1 MPCLI
6 DKVQGVFVNRK
17 TKYSFECH
25 AMLNTDDLELV
36 IHYRNNYKVKPG
48 MYVSNDRLYNWD
60 RRDLVPGDVIQH
72 GELIITVEDISKMDS
87 NSKKDFYCEKLTKQ
101 LNDVVML
108 DKNLK

>member
-6 DKVQGVFVNRK
+6 DKVQRVFVSRK
-17 TKYSFECH
+17 RKFSFEYH
-25 AMLNTDDLELV
+25 IMLDTDDLELI

-48 MYVSNDRLYNWD
+48 TYVPTDRLYNWD
-60 RRDLVPGDVIQH
+60 RRDLHPGDVIQH
-72 GELIITVEDISKMDS
+72 GELTITVEDISKLDS
-87 NSKKDFYCEKLTKQ
+87 DSRKNFYCEQLTKQ